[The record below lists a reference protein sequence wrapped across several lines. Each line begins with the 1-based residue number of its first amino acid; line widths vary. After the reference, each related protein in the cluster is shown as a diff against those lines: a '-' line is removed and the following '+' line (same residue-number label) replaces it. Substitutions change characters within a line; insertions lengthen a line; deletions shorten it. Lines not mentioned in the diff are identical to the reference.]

1 MPGDTERQSQMTLRV
16 GVIGTGM
23 IGADHVARLTTQVV
37 GATVTAVFDVA
48 TERAQQAAASAGA
61 ASSPSWQALVAA
73 DDVDAVL
80 IASPGHLHPDQAIA
94 CIAAGKPV
102 LCEKPLATTTADA
115 QRVLV
120 AEQAAG
126 RRFVQLGFMR
136 RYDPGYLD
144 VKQALSDGAIGVPL
158 LAHAIHR
165 NATVPDFFRGEMSLT
180 DSLVHE
186 FDIFRWL
193 FGAEI
198 AAVTVLAVKT
208 SPLAAEGMRDP
219 QVAVIQ
225 MAGGEIVTVESFV
238 NCQYGYDVRC
248 EIVGSLG
255 TVSLDNPRTTVVLTA
270 GRRSEGVP
278 ADWQTRFAPA
288 YTCELQSWV
297 DGLAAGQVTGP
308 SAWDGYAATAVAE
321 AAVRSY
327 AQGERVEVTLVDQP
341 TLYAGG

>member
-1 MPGDTERQSQMTLRV
+1 MTLRV

-23 IGADHVARLTTQVV
+23 IGADHVTRLTTAVV
-37 GATVTAVFDVA
+37 GATVTAVFDVV
-48 TERAQQAAASAGA
+48 TERARQVAASSGA
-61 ASSPSWQALVAA
+61 ASSPSWEALVAA
-73 DDVDAVL
+73 DDVDAVV
-80 IASPGHLHPDQAIA
+80 IASPGPLHPDQAIA

-102 LCEKPLATTTADA
+102 LCEKPLATTTTDA
-115 QRVLV
+115 ERVLV

-136 RYDPGYLD
+136 RYDAGYLD
-144 VKQALSDGAIGVPL
+144 VKTAMTDGVIGVPL

-198 AAVTVLAVKT
+198 AAVTVLPVTT
-208 SPLAAEGMRDP
+208 SPLAADGMRDP
-219 QVAVIQ
+219 QVTVLQ
-225 MAGGEIVTVESFV
+225 MAGGEVVTVESFV

-255 TVSLDNPRTTVVLTA
+255 TVSLDNPRTTIVITA
-270 GRRSEGVP
+270 GRRSEVVP
-278 ADWQTRFAPA
+278 ADWQDRFAPA
-288 YTCELQSWV
+288 YTRELQSWV
-297 DGLAAGQVTGP
+297 DGLAAGRVTGP

-327 AQGERVEVTLVDQP
+327 REGRRIDVALVDRP
-341 TLYAGG
+341 PLYPLRP